1 MVCRKGAPLS
11 LFTVLSQ
18 MCSHCRK
25 VLPDF
30 RLDHEESLCPLRN
43 SWYCSHCATYG
54 HLLST
59 CPAKPAAVFLQP
71 VYIEQLIAPSDRI
84 AFGIHSKTPL
94 TSAPAAAVASS
105 VDETGILEIKKDDRV
120 IAAYLQARSVRIP
133 RKVSKRQA
141 LEEYAAQM
149 GKRVVYVL

>member
-1 MVCRKGAPLS
+1 M
-11 LFTVLSQ
+11 
-18 MCSHCRK
+18 
-25 VLPDF
+25 
-30 RLDHEESLCPLRN
+30 CPLRN

-71 VYIEQLIAPSDRI
+71 TYIEQLIAPSDRV

-94 TSAPAAAVASS
+94 PSVVAAATTPSS
-105 VDETGILEIKKDDRV
+105 SADETGILEIKKDDRV
-120 IAAYLQARSVRIP
+120 IAAYLQARSIHIP

>member
-11 LFTVLSQ
+11 ILISS

-25 VLPDF
+25 ILPDF

-71 VYIEQLIAPSDRI
+71 VYMEQLITPSDRI

-94 TSAPAAAVASS
+94 SSVTAVASS

-141 LEEYAAQM
+141 LEEYAAQL